1 MSLPHSKSY
10 RSIALNMSK
19 NGINIKSKVEL
30 AKLIKIKVKRDLSK
44 ENRSSNSF
52 VSNDNSTSINTQ
64 IDKLYQRI
72 KRSKKELPKIQDTTL
87 PLINT
92 ETPSLRN
99 SKIPH
104 KNTVPKK
111 PPLLPHP
118 PKPKFSI
125 HAKEDENIGI
135 TQKLTTNKSTE
146 SLLRK
151 SLSRK
156 ELKKS
161 NSFRGS
167 KAHSE
172 KRIKFQSNAMSQ
184 AGRNEDM
191 KTKENQ
197 DSYIIMD
204 KVLDLQNYHIYG
216 VMDGHGVN
224 GHLVSQFLAGKIHEF
239 FSNQSNY
246 KSHKRRRSLNST
258 DNNNQTIFNEDK
270 VYDILQHN
278 NFDIIHKFIKDTN
291 TELENSKFDVHFS
304 GSTCVL
310 IFKIGKNLIISNTG
324 DSRAILIKQNSSL
337 TKQNWEVEPLTI
349 DHKPEIKTERDR
361 IEKEGGRVE
370 QCKDE
375 NGISVGVFRVW
386 EQNEEYPGIAM
397 SRSIGYFV
405 AKKIGVTYKPDIT
418 VRTID
423 PTYRSIVLASD
434 GIWDFLSNEKVMEIV
449 KPYYESGDSKGAVK
463 ELVAKAREL
472 WEEENDIIDDITVI
486 VIFFGN
492 NNNALIKKHN

>member
-1 MSLPHSKSY
+1 
-10 RSIALNMSK
+10 
-19 NGINIKSKVEL
+19 
-30 AKLIKIKVKRDLSK
+30 
-44 ENRSSNSF
+44 
-52 VSNDNSTSINTQ
+52 
-64 IDKLYQRI
+64 
-72 KRSKKELPKIQDTTL
+72 
-87 PLINT
+87 
-92 ETPSLRN
+92 
-99 SKIPH
+99 
-104 KNTVPKK
+104 
-111 PPLLPHP
+111 
-118 PKPKFSI
+118 
-125 HAKEDENIGI
+125 
-135 TQKLTTNKSTE
+135 
-146 SLLRK
+146 
-151 SLSRK
+151 
-156 ELKKS
+156 
-161 NSFRGS
+161 
-167 KAHSE
+167 
-172 KRIKFQSNAMSQ
+172 
-184 AGRNEDM
+184 
-191 KTKENQ
+191 
-197 DSYIIMD
+197 
-204 KVLDLQNYHIYG
+204 
-216 VMDGHGVN
+216 MDGHGVN

-375 NGISVGVFRVW
+375 NGISAGVFRVW

-397 SRSIGYFV
+397 SRSIGDFV

-423 PTYRSIVLASD
+423 PTYRYIVLASD

>member
-10 RSIALNMSK
+10 RMIGVNMSK
-19 NGINIKSKVEL
+19 NGISTKSKLEL
-30 AKLIKIKVKRDLSK
+30 TKLVRIKIKRDLSK
-44 ENRSSNSF
+44 ENKNSNSF
-52 VSNDNSTSINTQ
+52 FSNENSISSINIQ
-64 IDKLYQRI
+64 KDKLNKKI
-72 KRSKKELPKIQDTTL
+72 RSNKDLPKIQDTTL

-104 KNTVPKK
+104 KNTIPKK
-111 PPLLPHP
+111 PPMLPHP
-118 PKPKFSI
+118 PKPKRPSI
-125 HAKEDENIGI
+125 HSKEEDSIIGKE
-135 TQKLTTNKSTE
+135 QKLTTNKSTE

-156 ELKKS
+156 ELRKS

-167 KAHSE
+167 KVNSE
-172 KRIKFQSNAMSQ
+172 KRIRFQSNALSK

-197 DSYIIMD
+197 DSYIIID

-224 GHLVSQFLAGKIHEF
+224 GHLVSQYLAKQIHEY
-239 FSNQSNY
+239 FSNQANY
-246 KSHKRRRSLNST
+246 NKRRRRKSLNLS
-258 DNNNQTIFNEDK
+258 DNNNQSALNEDK

-278 NFDIIHKFIKDTN
+278 NFDFIHKFIKDTN
-291 TELENSKFDVHFS
+291 TELENAKFDVHFS

-310 IFKIGKNLIISNTG
+310 IFKVGRNLIISNTG
-324 DSRAILIKQNSSL
+324 DSRAILVKQNSSL
-337 TKQNWEVEPLTI
+337 TKPQWEVEPLTI
-349 DHKPEIKTERDR
+349 DHKPENKNERDR

-375 NGISVGVFRVW
+375 NGISAGVYRVW

-397 SRSIGYFV
+397 SRSIGDFV

-418 VRTID
+418 SLTID
-423 PTYRSIVLASD
+423 STYRFIVLGSD
-434 GIWDFLSNEKVMEIV
+434 GIWDFLSNEIVMEVV
-449 KPYYESGDSKGAVK
+449 KPYYESGDSKGAAK
-463 ELVAKAREL
+463 ELVSRAREL

-492 NNNALIKKHN
+492 NTSIKKH

>member
-64 IDKLYQRI
+64 KDKFYQRI

-204 KVLDLQNYHIYG
+204 KVLDLQN
-216 VMDGHGVN
+216 
-224 GHLVSQFLAGKIHEF
+224 F
-239 FSNQSNY
+239 
-246 KSHKRRRSLNST
+246 
-258 DNNNQTIFNEDK
+258 
-270 VYDILQHN
+270 
-278 NFDIIHKFIKDTN
+278 
-291 TELENSKFDVHFS
+291 
-304 GSTCVL
+304 
-310 IFKIGKNLIISNTG
+310 
-324 DSRAILIKQNSSL
+324 
-337 TKQNWEVEPLTI
+337 
-349 DHKPEIKTERDR
+349 
-361 IEKEGGRVE
+361 
-370 QCKDE
+370 
-375 NGISVGVFRVW
+375 
-386 EQNEEYPGIAM
+386 
-397 SRSIGYFV
+397 
-405 AKKIGVTYKPDIT
+405 
-418 VRTID
+418 
-423 PTYRSIVLASD
+423 
-434 GIWDFLSNEKVMEIV
+434 
-449 KPYYESGDSKGAVK
+449 
-463 ELVAKAREL
+463 
-472 WEEENDIIDDITVI
+472 
-486 VIFFGN
+486 
-492 NNNALIKKHN
+492 